1 MTIEPDQAA
10 AAQGVN
16 RKFRFT
22 QRDLARL
29 PPCPANC
36 ASSCDEYSDQEV
48 TGLKLQVSKTGRK
61 VFFFRYAFGGKKR
74 VARIGEFPAI
84 DVVDARKRALA
95 MRAQLDTNADPQSER
110 DRHKETPTFRQFAV
124 DRYLPM
130 ARQTKRSHAD
140 DESKLRLHM
149 LGRFGNL
156 KLHEI
161 GTHDIQTYIGEIAA
175 SHTPATAN
183 RHYALLSRMFKL
195 AMVWGLIDRTPCGG
209 VSKFR
214 ETKKKERFLTPAEIA
229 RFSAAMD
236 AEKNQVA
243 ASALRLLLLSGLRR
257 NEVLRARWDQVDLDA
272 AMIYLPHTK
281 AGKPRHVVLNSAALA
296 LVKGLPSRG
305 RSRWLFPQARAD
317 KPIDNP
323 TKTFMRLLER
333 AGIERIRIHD
343 LRHSF
348 ASTAINAGA
357 SLFEVQALLGHSS
370 PQMTMRYAHLAQ
382 DTIRRASESVA
393 GVFNAVTAA
402 AMPSTEAAATPQP

>member
-1 MTIEPDQAA
+1 MTTAIDQASMTL
-10 AAQGVN
+10 GVN

-22 QRDLARL
+22 QRDLMKL
-29 PPCPANC
+29 PACPASS

-48 TGLKLQVSKTGRK
+48 TGLKLQVSKTARK

-84 DVVDARKRALA
+84 DVTEARKRALA
-95 MRAQLDTNADPQSER
+95 MRAQLDTDADPQAER
-110 DRHKETPTFRQFAV
+110 DRHKEVPTFRQFAL
-124 DRYLPM
+124 DRYMPM

-149 LGRFGNL
+149 LGRFGSR

-161 GTHDIQTYIGEIAA
+161 GTHEIQSYIGDIAA
-175 SHTPATAN
+175 SHTAATAN

-195 AMVWGLIDRTPCGG
+195 ATVWGLLDRNPCGG

-214 ETKKKERFLTPAEIA
+214 EAKKKERFLSPAEIA
-229 RFSAAMD
+229 RFSEAMN

-257 NEVLRARWDQVDLDA
+257 NEVLRARWDQVDMDA
-272 AMIYLPHTK
+272 AMMYLPQTK
-281 AGKPRHVVLNSAALA
+281 AGKPRHVVLNSAALT
-296 LVKGLPSRG
+296 LVKNLPSRG
-305 RSRWLFPQARAD
+305 RSQWLFPQARAD
-317 KPIDNP
+317 RPIDNP
-323 TKTFMRLLER
+323 TKAFLRLLEK

-402 AMPSTEAAATPQP
+402 PSSRNDAATTPQ